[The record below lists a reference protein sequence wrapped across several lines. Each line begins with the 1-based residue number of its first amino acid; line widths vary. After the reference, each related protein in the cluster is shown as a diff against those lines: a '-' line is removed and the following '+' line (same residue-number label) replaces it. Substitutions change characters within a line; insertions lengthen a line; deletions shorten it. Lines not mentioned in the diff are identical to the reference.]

1 MNNVLEKKN
10 YVKIARLHCYVVLH
24 ISLNLKFCIFLYFF
38 LFTQHMCSLRCY
50 TDAAKND
57 IFRLP
62 IDEMFLCYLNDET

>member
-1 MNNVLEKKN
+1 MFSKKRCKN
-10 YVKIARLHCYVVLH
+10 SSVTLLCSLAS
-24 ISLNLKFCIFLYFF
+24 SLNLNFDFFLLFFF

-62 IDEMFLCYLNDET
+62 IDEMFLRYLNDET